1 LLTTKSILVF
11 AGIVTWNVVGVV
23 PRVLVPGSPRYLAAV
38 AILAGTNGARNA
50 ATWMPLPVAVGAVN
64 VIVTHL
70 AVPVLFDNLWV
81 L

>member
-1 LLTTKSILVF
+1 MF
-11 AGIVTWNVVGVV
+11 AGIVTWNIVG
-23 PRVLVPGSPRYLAAV
+23 PPTLLDPGSPRYLAAV

-64 VIVTHL
+64 VMVTHL
-70 AVPVLFDNLWV
+70 AVPVLFVNLWV